1 MKWAFNNE
9 LIARDLS
16 RGWIMYK
23 AEYKKRIILT
33 MEMARS
39 VFRVQWGNDMAR
51 LASMLSMCTGMRCGE
66 ILALTADDLEE
77 YSINV
82 RHSYNAKDGLK
93 CTKNGEERRVWVPFP
108 FIMNQLRSYAAS
120 NPYTNGA
127 GYIFWG
133 LCPDKPIDNKVFLK
147 FFRRAL
153 TDAGMEKESAN
164 KITFHAWRH
173 FYTTYMAERVNQKA
187 LQSQTGHKTEAMLE
201 HYAAHQTLEDAKLI
215 MSAQSAVFGD
225 VVE

>member
-1 MKWAFNNE
+1 MF
-9 LIARDLS
+9 DDCT
-16 RGWIMYK
+16 
-23 AEYKKRIILT
+23 KK
-33 MEMARS
+33 
-39 VFRVQWGNDMAR
+39 
-51 LASMLSMCTGMRCGE
+51 
-66 ILALTADDLEE
+66 

-82 RHSYNAKDGLK
+82 RHSYNSKDGLK

-108 FIMNQLRSYAAS
+108 FIMDQLRSYAAS

-225 VVE
+225 VVK